1 MAEDNV
7 LEKLK
12 SLSEVINKKQVHY
25 INNIKNTGENSIN
38 YVITPEMVSYY
49 NYMHEV
55 LDSSLRNLP
64 LDLCTDRGGYMCT
77 NLKLLKKQDSSSG
90 NSGNE
95 QTDVN
100 VNFIDNIILFNN
112 YDITLTKEKRNENV
126 LLNSAISILD
136 DINIKTVTTTNNIR
150 DEFVSNLAAL
160 NDMFSK
166 RSKEFTAEMEVK
178 NTELVKLNRDLNACR
193 SVSGLFGDTNDLL
206 TMIEKYKD
214 ENKLLQNRS
223 NEKQIIYNTVNE
235 DLVDSNDMVQ
245 NLTQDLKNYR
255 DKLNSLYNNEM
266 KQMSVSITNLLNL
279 TEINDEYIKNLL
291 KQRFDEFLESVNN
304 ISLNKN
310 EVERLNKLV
319 NNLQNELITVNN
331 SRNEYSIE
339 IGVLNNL
346 LSMVRAKLKDCME
359 KQNLQHKS
367 ISIENKLL
375 VEENKSL
382 KNKLDKLIIDSRT
395 EIIKLKAGNICMRN
409 DLDKLNDGHEK
420 DFAEFENSKLQISK
434 LQSIIDKL
442 NNDLKDCNASK
453 DDLISQLEDIEIE
466 NKLLKD
472 TAEKNN
478 FEIGNMLSVQ
488 SENEKK
494 IFEDIKKLENVIN
507 KHVKRENQQKEREK
521 KMMEEYLNTSDNN
534 QKLMIEIKKC
544 LDEKNKLIK
553 QMGDN
558 TELNNLQSTMNNC
571 SAENSRLKLN
581 IEYKAKEIQNLKKY
595 KNTLNVEL
603 SDIKTKYNKLSSE
616 YNKIK
621 SEYTKLK
628 DVFVLRGKANDK
640 YTEQIEKIKKQL
652 KDSSEEL
659 AKTIKEKDKI
669 SKTLDEKRKALE
681 FQSKIQLRDAENA
694 IRDNYNRRLMELME
708 FKDDVAKQVPFF
720 SGFDSSYISK
730 ATKNGDIYLILYLTS
745 ELNAIK
751 DYSAYTTD
759 VFNKMLIFL
768 RLQKSINE
776 SYRAKFKNVLK
787 YVFDNNKERYEEIVG
802 SIYSGVQEPGMEYS
816 ELLNSYIE
824 KQSDTIK
831 TLLSLS
837 IDRLTD
843 VNGRTIVLKTFEKLK
858 FDFNNEQLKMIKS
871 KNKNSKTDET
881 AARLTEENAKLK
893 FDLSLMSR
901 YQRLYTYIQSNK
913 SIDNV
918 IKNEYNICSKEII
931 MKEAENE
938 RLAKEL
944 ELLKMQ
950 NDF

>member
-12 SLSEVINKKQVHY
+12 SLSEVINKKQVNY

-64 LDLCTDRGGYMCT
+64 LDLCSDRGGFMCT

-100 VNFIDNIILFNN
+100 VNVIDNIILFNN

-178 NTELVKLNRDLNACR
+178 NIELVKLNRDLNACR

-206 TMIEKYKD
+206 TMIEKLKD
-214 ENKLLQNRS
+214 ENKLLQNRL
-223 NEKQIIYNTVNE
+223 NEKQIIYNTVDE

-255 DKLNSLYNNEM
+255 DNLNSLYNNEM

-279 TEINDEYIKNLL
+279 TEISDEYIKNLL
-291 KQRFDEFLESVNN
+291 KQRFDEFLESVSN

-331 SRNEYSIE
+331 SRNEYSIQ

-359 KQNLQHKS
+359 KPNLQHRN
-367 ISIENKLL
+367 ISIKNKLL
-375 VEENKSL
+375 VEENTSL
-382 KNKLDKLIIDSRT
+382 KNKLNKLIIDSSA
-395 EIIKLKAGNICMRN
+395 EIIKLKAGNLYMRN
-409 DLDKLNDGHEK
+409 DLDKLNDENKK

-453 DDLISQLEDIEIE
+453 DDLISLMGDIEIE

-472 TAEKNN
+472 TAEKSDI
-478 FEIGNMLSVQ
+478 ERRM
-488 SENEKK
+488 
-494 IFEDIKKLENVIN
+494 FEDIKKLENVIN
-507 KHVKRENQQKEREK
+507 EHVKRKNQQKEREK

-553 QMGDN
+553 QMEDN

-581 IEYKAKEIQNLKKY
+581 IEYKAKEIQNLKKD

-628 DVFVLRGKANDK
+628 DVFVFRGKADDK
-640 YTEQIEKIKKQL
+640 YTGQIEKLKKRL
-652 KDSSEEL
+652 KDTSEEL
-659 AKTIKEKDKI
+659 AKTIKEKDEI

-694 IRDNYNRRLMELME
+694 IRNNYNRRLMELME
-708 FKDDVAKQVPFF
+708 FKDGVAKQVPFF

-751 DYSAYTTD
+751 DYSEYTTD

-787 YVFDNNKERYEEIVG
+787 YVFDNNKARYEEIVG

-831 TLLSLS
+831 TLLSVS

-843 VNGRTIVLKTFEKLK
+843 VNGRKILLKTFEKLK

-871 KNKNSKTDET
+871 KSKNSKTDET

-950 NDF
+950 HYF

>member
-12 SLSEVINKKQVHY
+12 SLSEVINKKQVNY

-64 LDLCTDRGGYMCT
+64 LDLCTDRGGFMCT

-90 NSGNE
+90 NSGGNE

-100 VNFIDNIILFNN
+100 VNFVDNIILFNN

-136 DINIKTVTTTNNIR
+136 DINIKTVTTSNNIR

-166 RSKEFTAEMEVK
+166 RSTEFTAEIKVK

-193 SVSGLFGDTNDLL
+193 SVSDLFGDTNDLL
-206 TMIEKYKD
+206 TTIEKLKD
-214 ENKLLQNRS
+214 ENKILQNRL
-223 NEKQIIYNTVNE
+223 NDKQIVYNTVNE
-235 DLVDSNDMVQ
+235 DLVDSNDMVE
-245 NLTQDLKNYR
+245 NLTQDLKKYR

-279 TEINDEYIKNLL
+279 TENNDEYIKNLL
-291 KQRFDEFLESVNN
+291 KKRFDEFLKSVDN

-319 NNLQNELITVNN
+319 HNLQNELITVNN
-331 SRNEYSIE
+331 DKNEYSIQ

-346 LSMVRAKLKDCME
+346 LSMVRGKLTDCLAD
-359 KQNLQHKS
+359 QNLKQKS
-367 ISIENKLL
+367 ISIENKVL
-375 VEENKSL
+375 VEENKNL
-382 KNKLDKLIIDSRT
+382 KDRLDKLIIDSRA
-395 EIIKLKAGNICMRN
+395 EIIKLKAGNLYMRN
-409 DLDKLNDGHEK
+409 DLDKFNDGIKK

-442 NNDLKDCNASK
+442 NKDLEDCNVSK
-453 DDLISQLEDIEIE
+453 KDLISRLEDIVIE
-466 NKLLKD
+466 NKLIKD

-478 FEIGNMLSVQ
+478 IANRNLLSEQAVNTAKFE
-488 SENEKK
+488 K
-494 IFEDIKKLENVIN
+494 IIRTLKDKLDKNDSNIA
-507 KHVKRENQQKEREK
+507 
-521 KMMEEYLNTSDNN
+521 TS
-534 QKLMIEIKKC
+534 L
-544 LDEKNKLIK
+544 
-553 QMGDN
+553 
-558 TELNNLQSTMNNC
+558 
-571 SAENSRLKLN
+571 
-581 IEYKAKEIQNLKKY
+581 AKEIQNLKND

-603 SDIKTKYNKLSSE
+603 SDIKTKYNYLNSE

-621 SEYTKLK
+621 SDYTKLK
-628 DVFVLRGKANDK
+628 DKLVFRGKADEK
-640 YTEQIEKIKKQL
+640 YTGQIEKLKKKL
-652 KDSSEEL
+652 KDTSEEL

-669 SKTLDEKRKALE
+669 NKTLDEKKKALD
-681 FQSKIQLRDAENA
+681 FQSIIQLREAENA
-694 IRDNYNRRLMELME
+694 IRDNYNSRLMELME
-708 FKDDVAKQVPFF
+708 FKDDVEKQVPFF

-730 ATKNGDIYLILYLTS
+730 ADKNGDIYLITYLIC

-759 VFNKMLIFL
+759 TFNKMLIFL

-787 YVFDNNKERYEEIVG
+787 YVFDNNKARYEEIVG
-802 SIYSGVQEPGMEYS
+802 STYSGVQEPGMEYS
-816 ELLNSYIE
+816 ELLNSFIE

-843 VNGRTIVLKTFEKLK
+843 VNGRKTLLTTFEKLK

-871 KNKNSKTDET
+871 KSKNSKTDET

-901 YQRLYTYIQSNK
+901 YQRLYTYIQSNE
-913 SIDNV
+913 SIENV
-918 IKNEYNICSKEII
+918 IKNEYNICTNEII
-931 MKEAENE
+931 MKEAENK
-938 RLAKEL
+938 RLVREVESL
-944 ELLKMQ
+944 RIQ

>member
-12 SLSEVINKKQVHY
+12 RLSEVINKKQVNY

-64 LDLCTDRGGYMCT
+64 LDLCTDSGGFMCT
-77 NLKLLKKQDSSSG
+77 NLKLLKKQDG
-90 NSGNE
+90 

-112 YDITLTKEKRNENV
+112 YDITLTKEKRNESV

-150 DEFVSNLAAL
+150 DEFISNLAAL

-206 TMIEKYKD
+206 TMIEKLKD
-214 ENKLLQNRS
+214 ENKLLQNKF
-223 NEKQIIYNTVNE
+223 NERQIISNSVNE
-235 DLVDSNDMVQ
+235 EIVDSNDMVQ
-245 NLTQDLKNYR
+245 NLTQDLQNYR
-255 DKLNSLYNNEM
+255 EKLNSLYNNEM
-266 KQMSVSITNLLNL
+266 KQMWVSITNLLNL

-291 KQRFDEFLESVNN
+291 TQRFDEFLESVNN

-319 NNLQNELITVNN
+319 NNLKNELITVNN

-346 LSMVRAKLKDCME
+346 LSIVRSKLKDCVE
-359 KQNLQHKS
+359 KQNLERKS

-375 VEENKSL
+375 VDENKGL
-382 KNKLDKLIIDSRT
+382 KNKLDKLIIDSKT
-395 EIIKLKAGNICMRN
+395 EIIKLQASNLYMRN
-409 DLDKLNDGHEK
+409 DLDKFNDGNK
-420 DFAEFENSKLQISK
+420 KNFAEFENSKLQISK
-434 LQSIIDKL
+434 LQSIINKL
-442 NNDLKDCNASK
+442 NKDLKDCNALK
-453 DDLISQLEDIEIE
+453 DDLISRLEEIENE
-466 NKLLKD
+466 NKLLKE
-472 TAEKNN
+472 TNEKNN
-478 FEIGNMLSVQ
+478 FKFENMLSEQ
-488 SENEKK
+488 SVNYAKFEKTIKTLKDKLNKNDSGTENSLVMYADLNENEKK
-494 IFEDIKKLENVIN
+494 MFKDIKELENVIN
-507 KHVKRENQQKEREK
+507 EHVKRENQQKEREK
-521 KMMEEYLNTSDNN
+521 KFMEEYINTSDNN

-553 QMGDN
+553 QMEDK
-558 TELNNLQSTMNNC
+558 TELNNLQSALNNC

-581 IEYKAKEIQNLKKY
+581 IEYKDKEIEILKKN
-595 KNTLNVEL
+595 KKKLNVEL
-603 SDIKTKYNKLSSE
+603 SDIETKYNTLSSE
-616 YNKIK
+616 YNQIK
-621 SEYTKLK
+621 SEYIKLK
-628 DVFVLRGKANDK
+628 DVFVFRGKANDK
-640 YTEQIEKIKKQL
+640 YTGQIEKLKKQL
-652 KDSSEEL
+652 KDTSEEL
-659 AKTIKEKDKI
+659 AKTIEENDKI
-669 SKTLDEKRKALE
+669 SKTLDEERKALE
-681 FQSKIQLRDAENA
+681 LKSKIQLRVAENA

-708 FKDDVAKQVPFF
+708 FKDDVAKQIPFF
-720 SGFDSSYISK
+720 SGFDSSYFSK
-730 ATKNGDIYLILYLTS
+730 ADKNGDIYIIIYLTC

-751 DYSAYTTD
+751 EYSEYTTD

-776 SYRAKFKNVLK
+776 SYRDKFKNVLK
-787 YVFDNNKERYEEIVG
+787 YVFDNNKARYEEIVG

-816 ELLNSYIE
+816 ELLNSYIA

-831 TLLSLS
+831 TLVSLS
-837 IDRLTD
+837 VDRLTD
-843 VNGRTIVLKTFEKLK
+843 VNGRKLLLKTLEKLK

-871 KNKNSKTDET
+871 KCKNSKTDET
-881 AARLTEENAKLK
+881 VARLTEENEK
-893 FDLSLMSR
+893 FK
-901 YQRLYTYIQSNK
+901 I
-913 SIDNV
+913 
-918 IKNEYNICSKEII
+918 
-931 MKEAENE
+931 
-938 RLAKEL
+938 
-944 ELLKMQ
+944 
-950 NDF
+950 